1 MFDFDPD
8 DYDAGRE
15 DARYERGDTYRYRYD
30 CGDATC
36 GASDC
41 GSCRNGDPEEADDE
55 PEQADEEA
63 DAEAEPEAGDR
74 VTEQNVADLPV
85 GTVVAWQ
92 MLGEEWT
99 AVKRG
104 PDEWH
109 VPASSL
115 PAPYADAGVVHGE
128 PAHIVS
134 IPAEEKP

>member
-1 MFDFDPD
+1 MFDYDPD

-15 DARYERGDTYRYRYD
+15 DARYERGDTHRYRYD

-41 GSCRNGDPEEADDE
+41 ASCRNGDPEEADDE
-55 PEQADEEA
+55 PEP
-63 DAEAEPEAGDR
+63 EPEPEPGDR
-74 VTEQNVADLPV
+74 VTMENVADLPV
-85 GTVVAWQ
+85 GTVVGWR
-92 MLGEEWT
+92 MLGDEWT

-109 VPASSL
+109 VPGSSL
-115 PAPYADAGVVHGE
+115 LAPYTDDGVRCGE